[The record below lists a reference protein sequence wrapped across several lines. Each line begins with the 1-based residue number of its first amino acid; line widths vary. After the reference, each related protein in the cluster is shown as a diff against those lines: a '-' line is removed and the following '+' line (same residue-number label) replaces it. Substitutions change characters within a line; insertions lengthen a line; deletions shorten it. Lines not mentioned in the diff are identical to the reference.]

1 MQRCVGVSRK
11 TIYKLIYNEL
21 KTKNDNNGAENGGAG
36 DGKCT
41 NGSNNFDINNETI
54 KMIES
59 LCELFPMFTIDELR
73 DHPTNVDHS
82 EDLVTELFDEA
93 TALIQSETEKEK
105 KEKDLLSQ
113 QSKQYITNVGTP
125 IYSMPFNSDDEQQLF
140 NKYLK
145 TGTVD
150 FHGFTVV
157 EAMKLVPLILN
168 HWWNQELIHRQSIGQ
183 LQKFGNS
190 ASLGSV
196 LIITGRGIHSTGGF
210 LQLKHQ
216 LIVI

>member
-1 MQRCVGVSRK
+1 MALNKTYNDNDRSHSTINIKDTFESDLHKNNNNINNDSSRK
-11 TIYKLIYNEL
+11 TIYELIYNEL
-21 KTKNDNNGAENGGAG
+21 KTKNDNNGVEKGGAG

-125 IYSMPFNSDDEQQLF
+125 IYS
-140 NKYLK
+140 
-145 TGTVD
+145 
-150 FHGFTVV
+150 
-157 EAMKLVPLILN
+157 
-168 HWWNQELIHRQSIGQ
+168 
-183 LQKFGNS
+183 
-190 ASLGSV
+190 
-196 LIITGRGIHSTGGF
+196 
-210 LQLKHQ
+210 
-216 LIVI
+216 